1 MTAIKKDIYFLY
13 KSLFKDR
20 EAAFFFW
27 KGRVALYVI
36 LRCLGL
42 QPGDEVIIPGF
53 TCVVVAN
60 AIIYLGARP
69 VYADIESFSYNISVR
84 TVEPLITSR
93 TRAII
98 AQNTFGL
105 SPDLDSLLSLAEKRG
120 LYLIEDCAH
129 GLGGSYKDRPAGTVA
144 HASFFSTQWSKP
156 LTTGLGGIAYIRDS
170 ELAKRVR
177 EFHNKLPEPNAYDK
191 IMLALQLFLF
201 PLIKNPEIH
210 YPLIGLYRFLTQKAG
225 ISVGSSAGEELR
237 RPVMPENY
245 LKKMS
250 SLQIRMFQK
259 RLMELEAKMEERKI
273 AWDLYDNFF
282 REKGIKTLPQIKK
295 KGHAMLRYPIRV
307 NNKKKVLDLAKRQKI
322 PIGDWFVSPL
332 HPVIGNLE
340 PWGYKYGMCPQA
352 EKACKEVINLFT
364 DRALSLKKLTLLY
377 KIISGESI

>member
-1 MTAIKKDIYFLY
+1 MDLIENY
-13 KSLFKDR
+13 KSMFSNS
-20 EAAFFFW
+20 ESAFFFW
-27 KGRVALYVI
+27 KGRVALYSI

-60 AIIYLGARP
+60 AIFYLGARP
-69 VYADIESFSYNISVR
+69 VYADIDPISYNINTE
-84 TVEPLITSR
+84 TVAPLITSR
-93 TRAII
+93 TRIII

-105 SPDLDSLLSLAEKRG
+105 SPDLDSLLALAEERG
-120 LYLIEDCAH
+120 IYLVEDCAH
-129 GLGGSYKDRPAGTVA
+129 GLGGSYKNRPAGAVA

-177 EFHNKLPEPNAYDK
+177 DFHYKLPDPNAYDK
-191 IMLALQLFLF
+191 AMLALQLFTF
-201 PLIKNPEIH
+201 PLINTPGIH
-210 YPLIGLYRFLTQKAG
+210 YPLIRLYRFLTQRAG
-225 ISVGSSAGEELR
+225 ITVGSSSGEELLG
-237 RPVMPENY
+237 PVMPENY

-250 SLQIRMFQK
+250 SLQIRLFQK
-259 RLMELEAKMEERKI
+259 RLLELEARMKERKR

-282 REKGIKTLPQIKK
+282 RDKGIQTHPPLEQE
-295 KGHAMLRYPIRV
+295 GHSMLRYPIRV
-307 NNKKKVLDLAKRQKI
+307 NNKKRVLALAMRKNI

-332 HPVIGNLE
+332 HPVEGNLE

-364 DRALSLKKLTLLY
+364 DRALSLTKLNKLY
-377 KIISGESI
+377 KIIIDEAV